1 MAAALHGQGNRAMS
15 RQERLER
22 RAQVLHRM
30 ARWYERQAQRA
41 HGARAVALRAHARDM
56 EAEALRLTLAGTGA

>member
-1 MAAALHGQGNRAMS
+1 MS

-30 ARWYERQAQRA
+30 AHWYERQAQRA